1 MSRTRPRR
9 ATSPVL
15 WVALALAVGVL
26 PVGLGVG
33 SAVAREKPA
42 MVLRADTLVF
52 SPNGDGRQDRAR
64 YTVKLRKRAKVTIK
78 VLGPQGELVR
88 GPVRLGRH
96 RAGTKVRWSWNGR
109 DNDGRRVP
117 DTPDYTQ
124 RHTVVAKAKPRGGKA
139 VTDEQEV
146 TVDTTFAATLVSNF
160 DDVYPRSTE
169 VTDRVRF
176 GVVEYH
182 PFRKRKATLQIRRA
196 GGKVVLSKT
205 AIWTRRIDGRFPV
218 EFPVAWNG
226 RDGEGKVLPPGRYV
240 ARVKGQDHV
249 GNRGTSTRVPITVS
263 ASRLTE
269 ATATIDVSPAASR
282 IPYDPCESSTANGCG
297 DFPPC
302 GDVVDSTAYPAA
314 TDPGALSYRSE
325 SGCGTS
331 TSQDRAIG
339 WHALPRPPD
348 SARGATLVAV
358 SMRGKPTNPGES
370 DVAVLQGNDTSAT
383 SPATTEESTTTVG
396 GTSTVTPQDLV
407 DGGRA
412 RWTVTTYGEDWF
424 DVASFRVTYRFLTP
438 TS

>member
-1 MSRTRPRR
+1 MSRDKCRR
-9 ATSPVL
+9 RTLQLV
-15 WVALALAVGVL
+15 VALAVVLGVL
-26 PVGLGVG
+26 PAGLGAG
-33 SAVAREKPA
+33 SAAAREKPA

-64 YTVKLRKRAKVTIK
+64 YTVELRKRAKVTIK
-78 VLGPQGELVR
+78 VLGPDGELVR
-88 GPVRLGRH
+88 GPVRLGWH
-96 RAGTKVRWSWNGR
+96 RAGSTVRWSWNGR

-117 DTPDYTQ
+117 DTPDHTQ
-124 RHTVVAKAKPRGGKA
+124 RHTVLAKAKPRGAKA

-146 TVDTTFAATLVSNF
+146 TFHTTFAATLVSNV

-176 GVVEYH
+176 GVVEYDT
-182 PFRKRKATLQIRRA
+182 FRKRRGTLQIRRA

-205 AIWTRRIDGRFPV
+205 AIWTRRVDGRFLV

-226 RDGEGKVLPPGRYV
+226 RDDDGKILPPGRYV

-263 ASRLTE
+263 ASRLVE
-269 ATATIDVSPAASR
+269 ATATADVSPAASR
-282 IPYDPCESSTANGCG
+282 IPYYPCENSTANGCG

-302 GDVVDSTAYPAA
+302 GDVVESTAYPSA

-325 SGCGTS
+325 RGCGTS
-331 TSQDRAIG
+331 TSQDRAVG

-348 SARGATLVAV
+348 SVRGATLVSV

-370 DVAVLQGNDTSAT
+370 DVAVLRGNDTTAT
-383 SPATTEESTTTVG
+383 SPATTEESTTTVE
-396 GTSTVTPQDLV
+396 GTSTATPQDLV

-412 RWTVTTYGEDWF
+412 RWTVTTLGDDWF
-424 DVASFRVTYRFLTP
+424 DVASFRVTYRYLTP
-438 TS
+438 AS